1 MAGRNRAERASK
13 QWSIPSKLTLGAV
26 PIVVVALLLG
36 VFLVW
41 SLATSG
47 DVWLAV
53 TVGVV
58 VGLVALGSLL
68 VAYRMGRAMGTRIGA
83 VTNAARRVAHKDL
96 VDLLDALRTSDP
108 GSDAIPPLGLDIDS
122 GDEIGDLSRSFEN
135 MHRALIDTSSRQVES
150 LRVGVSGI
158 LVTLARRNSSLVDRQ
173 LALLDE
179 LESREE
185 DPETLGGYYQVD
197 HLAARMRRN
206 AESLLVLAGSESPRV
221 WAKATDI
228 SDVVRAAL
236 SEVDEYQRVELLALE
251 PARLSA
257 GAVTDVAHLL
267 AELFENS
274 LQFSPPAEPV
284 RVTGLFDVDGYELSI
299 SDRGVGMSDPRLA
312 ELNRI
317 LERPPALGLS
327 VEPTMGIYVVAKL
340 AHRHGLDVQ
349 LIPSVPGITVKVT
362 IPRDRLEMARVEPDY
377 DDIIDLTQPEMI
389 ETADPRAG
397 CGGACRLSPGWK
409 LEICR
414 CASRAEPSARRSRQ
428 RASRQER
435 AATASGRRWSITTGA
450 GPRHRGRAMTD
461 AATNLNWLLER
472 LCATVPAIKQAVVV
486 SSDGLAM
493 AKSQDVDR
501 ETAERLAAVSSGMIG
516 LAYGSAGR
524 FGAGAVSN
532 IIVEMQQGW
541 LFITGI
547 RHGSLLCCLTSKE
560 IDLGAVAFE
569 MSIFVQRVGDSLT
582 PDVREELKARLVEP
596 EPA

>member
-1 MAGRNRAERASK
+1 MAGRNRAGPASK
-13 QWSIPSKLTLGAV
+13 QWSIPSKLTLATV
-26 PIVVVALLLG
+26 PIVVVAGLLG

-41 SLATSG
+41 SLSASG

-53 TVGVV
+53 IVGIV
-58 VGLVALGSLL
+58 VGLVAVGSL
-68 VAYRMGRAMGTRIGA
+68 VVSYRIGRAIGTRIGA
-83 VTNAARRVAHKDL
+83 VTHAARRVAHKDL
-96 VDLLDALRTSDP
+96 VELLDALRTSDP
-108 GSDAIPPLGLDIDS
+108 GSDAISPLGLDIDS

-135 MHRALIDTSSRQVES
+135 MHRALIDTSTRQMES

-221 WAKATDI
+221 WAKPTEI

-274 LQFSPPAEPV
+274 LQFSPPTEPV
-284 RVTGLFDVDGYELSI
+284 RVTGLFDVGGYELSI
-299 SDRGVGMSDPRLA
+299 SDHGVGISDPRLA
-312 ELNRI
+312 EMNRI

-377 DDIIDLTQPEMI
+377 DVIDLTQPEMI
-389 ETADPRAG
+389 ETADPEPVAVAPVPVAEVEAGDLPVRIPGRAFREEEPATTIAAG
-397 CGGACRLSPGWK
+397 EGGGTLR
-409 LEICR
+409 
-414 CASRAEPSARRSRQ
+414 SALVDYN
-428 RASRQER
+428 
-435 AATASGRRWSITTGA
+435 
-450 GPRHRGRAMTD
+450 RGRAE
-461 AATNLNWLLER
+461 AEAQGE
-472 LCATVPAIKQAVVV
+472 
-486 SSDGLAM
+486 SD
-493 AKSQDVDR
+493 D
-501 ETAERLAAVSSGMIG
+501 
-516 LAYGSAGR
+516 
-524 FGAGAVSN
+524 
-532 IIVEMQQGW
+532 
-541 LFITGI
+541 
-547 RHGSLLCCLTSKE
+547 
-560 IDLGAVAFE
+560 
-569 MSIFVQRVGDSLT
+569 
-582 PDVREELKARLVEP
+582 
-596 EPA
+596 

>member
-1 MAGRNRAERASK
+1 MVNVFGMGAKVAGRNRSESASK
-13 QWSIPSKLTLGAV
+13 QWSIPSKLTLATV
-26 PIVVVALLLG
+26 PIAVVALLLG

-41 SLATSG
+41 WLATSG

-68 VAYRMGRAMGTRIGA
+68 VAYQMGRTIGTRIGD
-83 VTNAARRVAHKDL
+83 VTRAARRVAHKDL
-96 VDLLDALRTSDP
+96 VDLFDALRTAEP
-108 GSDAIPPLGLDIDS
+108 GTNAIPPLGLDVES

-135 MHRALIDTSSRQVES
+135 MHRALIDTSARQMET
-150 LRVGVSGI
+150 LRVGVSSI

-185 DPETLGGYYQVD
+185 DPATLGGYYQVD

-206 AESLLVLAGSESPRV
+206 AESLLVLAGSESPRL

-267 AELFENS
+267 AEIFENS
-274 LQFSPPAEPV
+274 VQFSPPDEPV

-299 SDRGVGMSDPRLA
+299 SDHGVGMSDPRLA

-327 VEPTMGIYVVAKL
+327 VEPTMGIYVVAQL
-340 AHRHGLDVQ
+340 AHRHGLTVQ

-362 IPRDRLEMARVEPDY
+362 IPRDRLEMAKAFEPDY
-377 DDIIDLTQPEMI
+377 DVIDLTQPEMI
-389 ETADPRAG
+389 ESIDPEPVPVEA
-397 CGGACRLSPGWK
+397 APV
-409 LEICR
+409 
-414 CASRAEPSARRSRQ
+414 AEPEAGDLPVRIPGRAFREEEPATSIAAGDGGGTLRSALVDYN
-428 RASRQER
+428 
-435 AATASGRRWSITTGA
+435 
-450 GPRHRGRAMTD
+450 RGRAE
-461 AATNLNWLLER
+461 AEAQGE
-472 LCATVPAIKQAVVV
+472 
-486 SSDGLAM
+486 SDG
-493 AKSQDVDR
+493 
-501 ETAERLAAVSSGMIG
+501 
-516 LAYGSAGR
+516 
-524 FGAGAVSN
+524 
-532 IIVEMQQGW
+532 
-541 LFITGI
+541 
-547 RHGSLLCCLTSKE
+547 
-560 IDLGAVAFE
+560 
-569 MSIFVQRVGDSLT
+569 
-582 PDVREELKARLVEP
+582 
-596 EPA
+596 

>member
-1 MAGRNRAERASK
+1 VGGRAFGPMAAPNRTGPNRKTCQVQSHEADDALVNVFGMGAKVAGRTRADSASK
-13 QWSIPSKLTLGAV
+13 HWSIPSKLTLAMV
-26 PIVVVALLLG
+26 PIAVVTLLLG
-36 VFLVW
+36 IFLVW

-47 DVWLAV
+47 DVWLVV

-58 VGLVALGSLL
+58 VGLVVIGSLL
-68 VAYRMGRAMGTRIGA
+68 VAHRMGRVIGTRIGE
-83 VTNAARRVAHKDL
+83 VSMAARRVAHKDI

-108 GSDAIPPLGLDIDS
+108 GTAPLPPLGLDTDS
-122 GDEIGDLSRSFEN
+122 GDEIGDLSRSFVN
-135 MHRALIDTSSRQVES
+135 MHRALIDTSARQMES
-150 LRVGVSGI
+150 LRVGVSSI

-185 DPETLGGYYQVD
+185 DPVTLGGYYQVD

-206 AESLLVLAGSESPRV
+206 AESLLVLAGAESPRL

-274 LQFSPPAEPV
+274 VQFSPPTEPV

-340 AHRHGLDVQ
+340 AHRHGLTVK
-349 LIPSVPGITVKVT
+349 LIRSVPGITVRLA
-362 IPRDRLEMARVEPDY
+362 IPRERLETAKADEPEHEV
-377 DDIIDLTQPEMI
+377 IDLTQPEMI
-389 ETADPRAG
+389 EPASPEPIQVTAG
-397 CGGACRLSPGWK
+397 
-409 LEICR
+409 IV
-414 CASRAEPSARRSRQ
+414 AEPEATDLPVRIPGRAFREEKPAPSVAAGDGGGTLRSALMDYN
-428 RASRQER
+428 
-435 AATASGRRWSITTGA
+435 
-450 GPRHRGRAMTD
+450 RGRSEAEARED
-461 AATNLNWLLER
+461 
-472 LCATVPAIKQAVVV
+472 
-486 SSDGLAM
+486 SD
-493 AKSQDVDR
+493 D
-501 ETAERLAAVSSGMIG
+501 
-516 LAYGSAGR
+516 
-524 FGAGAVSN
+524 
-532 IIVEMQQGW
+532 
-541 LFITGI
+541 
-547 RHGSLLCCLTSKE
+547 
-560 IDLGAVAFE
+560 
-569 MSIFVQRVGDSLT
+569 
-582 PDVREELKARLVEP
+582 
-596 EPA
+596 